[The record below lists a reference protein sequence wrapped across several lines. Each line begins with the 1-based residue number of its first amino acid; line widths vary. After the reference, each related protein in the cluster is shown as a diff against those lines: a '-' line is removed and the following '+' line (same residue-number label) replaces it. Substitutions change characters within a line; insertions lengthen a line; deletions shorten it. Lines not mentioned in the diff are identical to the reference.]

1 MKSKI
6 VVGSRVLILPAFAFD
21 FDGALNEMCEKEV
34 GKMATIYDL
43 FDDGDASAII
53 DDGEMVRVRDV
64 DVELKNPPNKA
75 CTGLAPA
82 VAVEDNQV
90 SGASQ

>member
-64 DVELKNPPNKA
+64 DVELQESAQQSVHPTWGRLGNFW
-75 CTGLAPA
+75 TGSRAPR
-82 VAVEDNQV
+82 
-90 SGASQ
+90 G